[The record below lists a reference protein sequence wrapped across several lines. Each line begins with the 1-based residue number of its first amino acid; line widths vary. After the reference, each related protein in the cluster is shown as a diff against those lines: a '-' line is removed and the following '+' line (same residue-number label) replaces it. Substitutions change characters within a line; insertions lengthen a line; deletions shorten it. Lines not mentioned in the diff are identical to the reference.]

1 MSQPVKN
8 SSSRW
13 LDFVKKNAGKGMSM
27 KQISMLYREQYTVP
41 HRKKPSRCVGRV
53 QGQCPSQ
60 SVNLTCFWRKH
71 PKTPHCAKKYISP
84 PNNYVRPAPVPRPAP
99 MPVSRPAPM
108 PVSRP
113 APVPMRI
120 HHTSKPLVLM
130 PLPNMPS
137 YRKKPRK
144 YPTTYRGA
152 AKNLLPK
159 PSKSSEL
166 PENVCAAEKLEIEQL
181 RNALETKKRQLA
193 AFLQ

>member
-1 MSQPVKN
+1 MSQSVKN

-84 PNNYVRPAPVPRPAP
+84 PNNYVRPAL
-99 MPVSRPAPM
+99 
-108 PVSRP
+108 VSRP
-113 APVPMRI
+113 APVPRAPMQI

-166 PENVCAAEKLEIEQL
+166 PGNVCAAERLEIEQL
-181 RNALETKKRQLA
+181 KNALETKKRQLA